1 MVYCI
6 YLGICLHGSVYII
19 FNISVLN
26 YMENSMSVFS
36 CRCDFSWRFNTDREK
51 NFPDGPLS
59 TGKSPPTRKNI
70 FPWWEEID
78 RENRHRQEKSD
89 FFDGVQTVRVNDII
103 ACRFCTAKEFYF
115 LVGNPFFYGFYRQRK
130 EIFLDGFAINLWV
143 IHRQEIKIV
152 FSWRY
157 TVREIALSLSSQ
169 PWRLFPGGSP
179 SGNLLLDFLDGVLHF
194 PDGPYTIREFRLSSS
209 GR

>member
-1 MVYCI
+1 MMVYCI

-70 FPWWEEID
+70 FP
-78 RENRHRQEKSD
+78 
-89 FFDGVQTVRVNDII
+89 
-103 ACRFCTAKEFYF
+103 
-115 LVGNPFFYGFYRQRK
+115 
-130 EIFLDGFAINLWV
+130 
-143 IHRQEIKIV
+143 
-152 FSWRY
+152 
-157 TVREIALSLSSQ
+157 
-169 PWRLFPGGSP
+169 
-179 SGNLLLDFLDGVLHF
+179 
-194 PDGPYTIREFRLSSS
+194 
-209 GR
+209 

>member
-36 CRCDFSWRFNTDREK
+36 CRCDFSWWFNTDREK

-78 RENRHRQEKSD
+78 RENRHRQGKTI
-89 FFDGVQTVRVNDII
+89 FYGVQTVRVNDII

-115 LVGNPFFYGFYRQRK
+115 LVGNPFF
-130 EIFLDGFAINLWV
+130 LTV
-143 IHRQEIKIV
+143 
-152 FSWRY
+152 S
-157 TVREIALSLSSQ
+157 TVREKRFFLTVSQLTCGLSTVRKLKSY
-169 PWRLFPGGSP
+169 
-179 SGNLLLDFLDGVLHF
+179 F
-194 PDGPYTIREFRLSSS
+194 PDGTPS
-209 GR
+209 GK